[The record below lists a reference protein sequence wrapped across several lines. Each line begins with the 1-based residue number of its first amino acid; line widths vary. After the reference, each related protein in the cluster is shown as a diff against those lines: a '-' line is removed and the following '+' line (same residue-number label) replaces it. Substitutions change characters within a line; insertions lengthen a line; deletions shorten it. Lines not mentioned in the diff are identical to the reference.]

1 MYLYRETFQ
10 PKGNFCESL
19 LIPDKMNTE
28 SENIRQGIIDT
39 IRGKSSIKQ
48 KVYDNTLASFGI
60 LKEVLQELAEYYNG
74 QIADVDNR
82 VQLEYKDNGIFSAQ
96 LKVAGDLLIF
106 GMHSNIFEF
115 DREHGV
121 WKTSYIQANRMASYC
136 GIINIYNFLAD
147 SFKYNRWDDLGYLIG
162 RIFINKEMHYFVEG
176 KRQLGFF
183 YNNFG
188 KEVLDKKTLENIANL
203 AINYSLEFDLLV
215 PPYDTIKIINVEQI
229 SQRIQFSLMKT
240 GKRLGF
246 RFNSDD
252 VSANSK

>member
-1 MYLYRETFQ
+1 M
-10 PKGNFCESL
+10 
-19 LIPDKMNTE
+19 
-28 SENIRQGIIDT
+28 ENQDVKQTIIET
-39 IRGKSSIKQ
+39 IRGKSSLKQ
-48 KVYDNTLASFGI
+48 KVYDNTLAVFGM
-60 LKEVLQELAEYYNG
+60 LKEVLQELTEYYNG
-74 QIADVDNR
+74 QIKDSDSR
-82 VQLEYKDNGIFSAQ
+82 TMLEYKDNGIFSAQ
-96 LKVAGDLLIF
+96 LKIAGDVLIF
-106 GMHSNIFEF
+106 GMHSNVFEF

-121 WKTSYIQANRMASYC
+121 WKTSYIQSDRMASYC

-147 SFKYNRWDDLGYLIG
+147 SFKYNRWEDLGYLIG
-162 RIFINKEMHYFVEG
+162 RIFINKEMKYFVEG

-188 KEVLDKKTLENIANL
+188 KEVIDKTTLENIANL

-215 PPYDTIKIINVEQI
+215 PPYDSIKIINVEQI

>member
-1 MYLYRETFQ
+1 MEIQKIKKAIIETI
-10 PKGNFCESL
+10 K
-19 LIPDKMNTE
+19 
-28 SENIRQGIIDT
+28 
-39 IRGKSSIKQ
+39 GKSALKQ
-48 KVYDNTLASFGI
+48 KVYDNTIHSFVL
-60 LKEVLQELAEYYNG
+60 LKEVLQELCDYYNG
-74 QIADVDNR
+74 YLTDTDSR
-82 VQLEYKDNGIFSAQ
+82 VMLEYKDNGIFSAQ
-96 LKVAGDLLIF
+96 IKVAGDILIF
-106 GMHSNIFEF
+106 GMHSNVFEF

-121 WKTSYIQANRMASYC
+121 WKTSYIQSNRMASYC
-136 GIINIYNFLAD
+136 GIINIYNFLSD

-188 KEVLDKKTLENIANL
+188 KDILDKKALENIINL

-215 PPYDTIKIINVEQI
+215 PPYDTVKIINVEQI

-252 VSANSK
+252 VSAISK

>member
-1 MYLYRETFQ
+1 METHNL
-10 PKGNFCESL
+10 K
-19 LIPDKMNTE
+19 KA
-28 SENIRQGIIDT
+28 IIET
-39 IRGKSSIKQ
+39 IKGKSALKQ
-48 KVYDNTLASFGI
+48 KVYDNTLKSFEL
-60 LKEVLQELAEYYNG
+60 LKEVLQELCEHYNEHLT
-74 QIADVDNR
+74 DVDSR
-82 VQLEYKDNGIFSAQ
+82 VLLEYKDNGIFSAQ

-106 GMHSNIFEF
+106 GMHSNVFEF

-121 WKTSYIQANRMASYC
+121 WKTSYIQSNRMASYC
-136 GIINIYNFLAD
+136 GIINIYNFLSD

-188 KEVLDKKTLENIANL
+188 KDVVDKKALEDIANL

-215 PPYDTIKIINVEQI
+215 PPYDAVKIINVEQI

-252 VSANSK
+252 VSAISK

>member
-1 MYLYRETFQ
+1 METQ
-10 PKGNFCESL
+10 DLK
-19 LIPDKMNTE
+19 KK
-28 SENIRQGIIDT
+28 IIET
-39 IRGKSSIKQ
+39 IKGKSTLKQ
-48 KVYDNTLASFGI
+48 KVYDNTLKSFNS
-60 LKEVLQELAEYYNG
+60 LKEVLQELCHYYND
-74 QIADVDNR
+74 QLTEVDNR
-82 VQLEYKDNGIFSAQ
+82 VLLEFKDNGISSAQ
-96 LKVAGDLLIF
+96 VRVASDLLIF
-106 GMHSNIFEF
+106 SMHSNVFEF
-115 DREHGV
+115 DRDHGV
-121 WKTSYIQANRMASYC
+121 WKTSYIQSNRLASYC

-188 KEVLDKKTLENIANL
+188 KDILDKKALQDIANL

-215 PPYDTIKIINVEQI
+215 PPYDAVKIINVEQI

-252 VSANSK
+252 VSANTKESL

>member
-1 MYLYRETFQ
+1 METQ
-10 PKGNFCESL
+10 DLK
-19 LIPDKMNTE
+19 KK
-28 SENIRQGIIDT
+28 IIET
-39 IRGKSSIKQ
+39 IKGKSTLKQ
-48 KVYDNTLASFGI
+48 KVYDNTLLSFNS
-60 LKEVLQELAEYYNG
+60 LKEVLQDLCNYYN
-74 QIADVDNR
+74 DRLTEVDNR
-82 VQLEYKDNGIFSAQ
+82 VLLEFKDNGVFSAQ
-96 LKVAGDLLIF
+96 VKVAGDLLIF
-106 GMHSNIFEF
+106 GMHSNVFEF

-121 WKTSYIQANRMASYC
+121 WKTSYIQSNRLASYC
-136 GIINIYNFLAD
+136 GIINIYNFLTD

-188 KEVLDKKTLENIANL
+188 KDILDKKALQDIANL
-203 AINYSLEFDLLV
+203 AIGYSLEFDLLV
-215 PPYDTIKIINVEQI
+215 PPYDAVKIINVEQI

-252 VSANSK
+252 VSANSKDSY

>member
-1 MYLYRETFQ
+1 MYIHRETFQ
-10 PKGNFCESL
+10 SKSTFCKSILTIDLITMESQNV
-19 LIPDKMNTE
+19 KQ
-28 SENIRQGIIDT
+28 SIIDT
-39 IRGKSSIKQ
+39 IKGKSSLKQ
-48 KVYDNTLASFGI
+48 KVYDNTLTAFGI
-60 LKEVLQELAEYYNG
+60 LKEVLQELTEYYNG
-74 QIADVDNR
+74 QISDVDSR
-82 VQLEYKDNGIFSAQ
+82 IQLEYKDNGIFSAQ

-121 WKTSYIQANRMASYC
+121 WKTSYIQTDRMASYC

-215 PPYDTIKIINVEQI
+215 PPYDAIKIINVEQI

>member
-1 MYLYRETFQ
+1 MSDSHAMETKNLKNQ
-10 PKGNFCESL
+10 
-19 LIPDKMNTE
+19 
-28 SENIRQGIIDT
+28 IIET
-39 IRGKSSIKQ
+39 VKGKSTLKQ
-48 KVYDNTLASFGI
+48 KVYDNTLTSFNL
-60 LKEVLQELAEYYNG
+60 LKEVLQELCDYYNDHL
-74 QIADVDNR
+74 IDADSR
-82 VQLEYKDNGIFSAQ
+82 VLLEYKDNGIFSAQ
-96 LKVAGDLLIF
+96 LKVAGDILIF
-106 GMHSNIFEF
+106 GMHSNVFEF

-121 WKTSYIQANRMASYC
+121 WKTSYIQSNRLASYC
-136 GIINIYNFLAD
+136 GIINIYNFLSD

-162 RIFINKEMHYFVEG
+162 RIFINNEMHYFVEG

-188 KEVLDKKTLENIANL
+188 KDILDKKALEDIANL

-215 PPYDTIKIINVEQI
+215 PPYDAVKIINVEQI

-252 VSANSK
+252 VSANSKGSV

>member
-1 MYLYRETFQ
+1 MYLYGKTFQ
-10 PKGNFCESL
+10 PESTL
-19 LIPDKMNTE
+19 CKSILTPDHMNIE
-28 SENIRQGIIDT
+28 SENIKQSIIDT
-39 IRGKSSIKQ
+39 IKGKSSIKQ
-48 KVYDNTLASFGI
+48 KVYDNTLTAFGI
-60 LKEVLQELAEYYNG
+60 LKEVLQELTEYYNG
-74 QIADVDNR
+74 QLGNVDNR
-82 VQLEYKDNGIFSAQ
+82 IQLEYKDNGIFSAQ

-121 WKTSYIQANRMASYC
+121 WKTSYIQSNRMASYC

-147 SFKYNRWDDLGYLIG
+147 SFKYNRYDDLGYLIG
-162 RIFINKEMHYFVEG
+162 RIFINMEMYYFVEG

>member
-1 MYLYRETFQ
+1 LTSDHIIMENQNVKQTIIETI
-10 PKGNFCESL
+10 KN
-19 LIPDKMNTE
+19 
-28 SENIRQGIIDT
+28 
-39 IRGKSSIKQ
+39 KSALKQ
-48 KVYDNTLASFGI
+48 KVYDNTLQAFRL
-60 LKEVLQELAEYYNG
+60 LKEVLSELADFYNN
-74 QIADVDNR
+74 QISEVDSR
-82 VQLEYKDNGIFSAQ
+82 IQLEYNDHGIFSAQ
-96 LKVAGDLLIF
+96 LKIAGDILIF

-121 WKTSYIQANRMASYC
+121 WKTSYIQADRMASYC

-162 RIFINKEMHYFVEG
+162 RIFINKEMRYFVEG

-188 KEVLDKKTLENIANL
+188 KEVLDKKTLEDIANL

-215 PPYDTIKIINVEQI
+215 PPYDAIKIINVEQI